1 MTEEDEKIQDL
12 GTSPNSPE
20 WMPPIGAMGG
30 PPAHELYRD
39 LVQHADLR
47 LLRGPNA
54 EPWLILLDGE
64 HHRAFPV
71 PSVELMAALD
81 RFRMRRNLRPVP
93 EKDVED
99 FGRTVQAR
107 VSDPDAE
114 LPVWEPRTA
123 PGTIVPPTAVPRP
136 PAVRLPQMIP
146 PTATAIAPAEGPV
159 GASPW
164 DEAVEPGPPMA
175 VLPPVRPTTVS
186 GGILPPR
193 RSNNDSL
200 PRYVKVLHEMVRNG
214 DWLGTLDDL
223 SNEIGED
230 SFTVFASLIRHRTD
244 LAAEGIV
251 VAPVEVEDGWRWL
264 AVDRGRIHD
273 GKPE

>member
-20 WMPPIGAMGG
+20 WVPPIGAMGG

-47 LLRGPNA
+47 LLRGPNS
-54 EPWLILLDGE
+54 EPWLITPRRRTSPGLPGPE
-64 HHRAFPV
+64 RGAHGRPR
-71 PSVELMAALD
+71 SV
-81 RFRMRRNLRPVP
+81 
-93 EKDVED
+93 
-99 FGRTVQAR
+99 
-107 VSDPDAE
+107 PDA
-114 LPVWEPRTA
+114 PEPPTGPREGCGGLRSHRPGPRLGPRCGASGLGTPHGPWDDRPPDRGPAASSGTA
-123 PGTIVPPTAVPRP
+123 PSDDPPTA
-136 PAVRLPQMIP
+136 AAL
-146 PTATAIAPAEGPV
+146 APAEGPFA
-159 GASPW
+159 ASPW
-164 DEAVEPGPPMA
+164 DEAVEPGPPMD

-186 GGILPPR
+186 GEYPPR

-264 AVDRGRIHD
+264 AVDRGRTHD